1 MEYIAPTGRTE
12 FVLKH
17 HTGLT
22 HAGAPS
28 PDELRQLMESIV
40 RKEYFGLPL
49 NLLFLSTVTHPSRF
63 W

>member
-49 NLLFLSTVTHPSRF
+49 NQ
-63 W
+63 